1 MDFLYHF
8 NPYIKKVSKMILIYL
23 LLGVIITMLLS
34 LTFIPKS
41 YLKDGGWSD
50 SEIDS
55 VKKFFHT
62 TNLYK

>member
-1 MDFLYHF
+1 
-8 NPYIKKVSKMILIYL
+8 MILLYL
-23 LLGVIITMLLS
+23 ALGAIVAMLLS
-34 LTFIPKS
+34 LTFVPKS

>member
-1 MDFLYHF
+1 
-8 NPYIKKVSKMILIYL
+8 MILIYL
-23 LLGVIITMLLS
+23 LLGAIVAMLLV
-34 LTFIPKS
+34 LAFLPKS

-62 TNLYK
+62 TNFKNNQKSVK

>member
-1 MDFLYHF
+1 
-8 NPYIKKVSKMILIYL
+8 MILLYL
-23 LLGVIITMLLS
+23 VLGVLVVMLLS